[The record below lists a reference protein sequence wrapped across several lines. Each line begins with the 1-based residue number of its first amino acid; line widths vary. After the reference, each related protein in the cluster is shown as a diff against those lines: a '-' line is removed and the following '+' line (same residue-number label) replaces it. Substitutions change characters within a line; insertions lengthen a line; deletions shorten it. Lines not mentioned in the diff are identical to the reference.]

1 MGVKSTIPLLNKK
14 EARAAA
20 NKKKKAKII
29 KAKPTSINQ
38 QFKIIRQLL
47 KLGRP
52 LDAADLKVYERL
64 PLDSGNFIIILPII

>member
-1 MGVKSTIPLLNKK
+1 MVKSTIPLLNKK

-64 PLDSGNFIIILPII
+64 LDSGNFIIILPII

>member
-1 MGVKSTIPLLNKK
+1 MVKSTIPLLNKK

-20 NKKKKAKII
+20 NKKKKAKIV
-29 KAKPTSINQ
+29 KAKPTSINN

-64 PLDSGNFIIILPII
+64 LDSGNFIIILPII

>member
-1 MGVKSTIPLLNKK
+1 MVKLTIPLLNKK

-52 LDAADLKVYERL
+52 LDAADLKVYDRL
-64 PLDSGNFIIILPII
+64 LDSGNFTIILPII

>member
-1 MGVKSTIPLLNKK
+1 MVKSTIPLLNKK

-52 LDAADLKVYERL
+52 LDAADLKVYDRL
-64 PLDSGNFIIILPII
+64 LDSGNFIIILPII